1 MHLNKP
7 MNKPAQELLDLA
19 FFALDHAMKS
29 LVRSEGPLIPFA
41 ILETANGER
50 ALARFMPCRN
60 PELACEHSREHVAQ
74 TSDCVKYAIA
84 ADGVVNENGR
94 QIPVVM
100 VEAGERGK
108 SLGFSFIRRLSSNSE
123 CRGFDQ
129 VRTGGLIDHAPIRR
143 LSDS

>member
-1 MHLNKP
+1 

-19 FFALDHAMKS
+19 FFALDHAIKS
-29 LVRSEGPLIPFA
+29 MVRTNGPLVPFA
-41 ILETANGER
+41 ILESANGER

-60 PELACEHSREHVAQ
+60 PELAREHSRAHVAQ

-94 QIPVVM
+94 RIPVVL

-108 SLGFSFIRRLSSNSE
+108 SLGFSFIRRLASNSDSQSFE
-123 CRGFDQ
+123 P
-129 VRTGGLIDHAPIRR
+129 VRNRDMIDHAPILR
-143 LSDS
+143 LADC